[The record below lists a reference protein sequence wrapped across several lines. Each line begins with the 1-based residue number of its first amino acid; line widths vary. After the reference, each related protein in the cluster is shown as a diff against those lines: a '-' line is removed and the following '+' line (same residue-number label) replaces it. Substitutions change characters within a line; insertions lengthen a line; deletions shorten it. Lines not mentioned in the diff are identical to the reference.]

1 MHNTD
6 FQNCIHKTK
15 KQDNEQNTENM
26 EEEMKLYT
34 VLGEQEF
41 IDKHKL
47 PRTHSE
53 AKALAKEITA
63 NGETKYFAKVN
74 SYGKLYNP
82 IGMFSEGKSN
92 KFLSRI
98 GRNEYNFKRITS
110 RTFELYTSF
119 LKSRNIAWINQAE
132 REMN

>member
-1 MHNTD
+1 MRSINIED
-6 FQNCIHKTK
+6 CIHKS
-15 KQDNEQNTENM
+15 NEKENNQNTNDLEQIDQF
-26 EEEMKLYT
+26 YT
-34 VLGEQEF
+34 ILGEQEF
-41 IDKHKL
+41 IDDNKL
-47 PRTHSE
+47 PRTYSE
-53 AKALAKEITA
+53 TKALAKTTTI

-82 IGMFSEGKSN
+82 MGIFSEGKSQ

-98 GRNEYNFKRITS
+98 GRNEYNFKRVTL

-119 LKSRNIAWINQAE
+119 LKSRNMAWINQAE